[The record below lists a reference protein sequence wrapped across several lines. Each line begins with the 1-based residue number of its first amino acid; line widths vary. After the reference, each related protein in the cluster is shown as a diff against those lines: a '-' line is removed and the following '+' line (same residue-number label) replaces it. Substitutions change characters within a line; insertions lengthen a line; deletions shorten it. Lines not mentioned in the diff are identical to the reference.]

1 MGDAQRGAGRVEV
14 VEAARRLELAEQDR
28 RPCAPVRDL
37 VADVATAYEVQTL
50 NNEAR
55 LARGWRPV
63 GWKVGLTNPV
73 VQKQLGVDQPDFGR
87 LFAPM
92 AVLDDLPADVT
103 LLQPRVEAEVAFV
116 LERDLTGPSVTAID
130 VVRATA
136 FVLPAIEIV
145 DSRIDRWDIS
155 IVDTIADN
163 ASSAAFVVGAHPV
176 SLSSVDLREVR
187 MELRGTDGTVLSSG
201 GGAACLGHPVNAV
214 VWLANTLTALGS
226 PLRAG
231 DLVLSGALGRM
242 VDVAAGAVYE
252 AAIEGLGTVRAR
264 FG

>member
-1 MGDAQRGAGRVEV
+1 
-14 VEAARRLELAEQDR
+14 
-28 RPCAPVRDL
+28 
-37 VADVATAYEVQTL
+37 
-50 NNEAR
+50 
-55 LARGWRPV
+55 
-63 GWKVGLTNPV
+63 
-73 VQKQLGVDQPDFGR
+73 
-87 LFAPM
+87 
-92 AVLDDLPADVT
+92 
-103 LLQPRVEAEVAFV
+103 
-116 LERDLTGPSVTAID
+116 
-130 VVRATA
+130 
-136 FVLPAIEIV
+136 
-145 DSRIDRWDIS
+145 
-155 IVDTIADN
+155 
-163 ASSAAFVVGAHPV
+163 VGAHPV